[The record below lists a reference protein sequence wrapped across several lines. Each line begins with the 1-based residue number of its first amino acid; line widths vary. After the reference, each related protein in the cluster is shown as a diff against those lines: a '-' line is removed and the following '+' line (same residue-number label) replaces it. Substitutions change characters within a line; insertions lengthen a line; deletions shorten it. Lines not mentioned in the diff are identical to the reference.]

1 MEIYMRLITRTR
13 CLAFGMIGLLTMSAI
28 GLSGCN
34 SKTTSD
40 GGAKATTASD
50 VDHSHGGW
58 WCVEHGVPE
67 SECARCDSSLVA
79 KFKAA
84 GDWCKEHDRPE
95 SQCFLCGP
103 KRFEKFA
110 ATYEAKT
117 GHKPPKPA
125 E

>member
-1 MEIYMRLITRTR
+1 MRLITVTR
-13 CLAFGMIGLLTMSAI
+13 CLAIGLLAMGAI

-34 SKTTSD
+34 GKTTPM
-40 GGAKATTASD
+40 GAKTTTASD
-50 VDHSHGGW
+50 VVTVRVAGG
-58 WCVEHGVPE
+58 
-67 SECARCDSSLVA
+67 ASSTVYRRVNAPPMRFNFVA